1 MSHHPTERLFFALWP
16 NSIIRQA
23 INEQS
28 HPVIQG
34 IHGKIVPSENWH
46 ITLAFLGAVDQSM
59 KDCIQQV
66 ATAIQIHPFTLSLD
80 QLGYWSKSRIL
91 WLGASQ
97 TPEPLM
103 ELVNSF
109 NTNLPHCGYCPEKRP
124 FRVHLTL
131 MRKASP
137 VKTLLSITPI
147 IWTVE
152 DFCLIRSVIQP
163 NGAIYEVIARW

>member
-16 NSIIRQA
+16 NSTIRQA

-28 HPVIQG
+28 HPVIQE
-34 IHGKIVPSENWH
+34 INGKIVPYENWH
-46 ITLAFLGAVDQSM
+46 ITLAFLGAVDQSAKECM
-59 KDCIQQV
+59 QQV
-66 ATAIQIHPFTLSLD
+66 AETIQSHPFTLSLD
-80 QLGYWSKSRIL
+80 QLGYWSNSRIL

-97 TPEPLM
+97 TPEALM
-103 ELVNSF
+103 ELENSL
-109 NTNLPHCGYCPEKRP
+109 NTNLQRCGYRPEKRP

-137 VKTLLSITPI
+137 VKTFPPITPI

-152 DFCLIRSVIQP
+152 DFCLVRSTIQP
-163 NGAIYEVIARW
+163 SGANYKVIARW